1 MKISPTLSEVR
12 QIAATGNYNVLPVS
26 MELLSDF
33 ITPIEAMRILQ
44 NVSTHCY
51 MLESAQ
57 ASEYW
62 GRYTF
67 LGFDLKLEITCIDG
81 EMQVGNVKIKT
92 EHPSDYIR
100 QIISDYKSP
109 RFEYLPPFTGGL
121 VGYFSYDY
129 LTYRE
134 PTVKCKVEDTEAF
147 KDVDLMLFDQVIAF
161 DNLCQ
166 KVILIV
172 NMSLEDPETGYN
184 KAIVELKQLKE
195 LLQHGEKKQKMG
207 GKLLGKVTPLFDKK
221 QFCEMVEKAKH
232 HIHEGDIFQIVLS
245 NRLSAP
251 FEGSLFDTYRV
262 LRTINPSPY
271 MFYFSGTDVEVAGAS
286 PETLVKLEDG
296 VLHTFPLAG
305 TRPRGKNEEED
316 KKLETEL
323 LADEKEIAEHNMLVD
338 LGRNDLGKISKFG
351 TVNVEKLHSIER
363 YSHVMHIGSTV
374 RGDIKEEYDALD
386 AIEAVLPAGTLSG
399 APKIMI
405 RNDEMTVDEI
415 RDLKPDRII
424 LSPGPGRP
432 EDAGVIIDVVKEL
445 GKEFPILGVCLG
457 HQAICAAFG
466 ATVTYA
472 KELMHGKQSEVSF
485 DTDCLLFQKCPK
497 NAPVAR
503 YHSLAAD
510 ADTLPECLKIT
521 AQTLDGEVMAVEH
534 KEYPIYGV
542 QFHPESIMT
551 PDGKQMLKNFIT
563 IS

>member
-67 LGFDLKLEITCIDG
+67 LGFDPKLEITCIDG

-134 PTVKCKVEDTEAF
+134 PTVKCEVEDTEAF

-184 KAIVELKQLKE
+184 KAVVELKQLKE
-195 LLQHGEKKQKMG
+195 LLQHGEKKQEMG
-207 GKLLGKVTPLFDKK
+207 GKLLGKVTPLFEKE

-351 TVNVEKLHSIER
+351 TVKVEKLHSIER

-399 APKIMI
+399 APKIRACQLIGQLENNKRGIYGGAIGYIDFTGNMDTCIAI
-405 RNDEMTVDEI
+405 RIAYKKNGKVFVRSGAGIVADSV
-415 RDLKPDRII
+415 
-424 LSPGPGRP
+424 P
-432 EDAGVIIDVVKEL
+432 E
-445 GKEFPILGVCLG
+445 
-457 HQAICAAFG
+457 
-466 ATVTYA
+466 
-472 KELMHGKQSEVSF
+472 
-485 DTDCLLFQKCPK
+485 
-497 NAPVAR
+497 
-503 YHSLAAD
+503 
-510 ADTLPECLKIT
+510 
-521 AQTLDGEVMAVEH
+521 
-534 KEYPIYGV
+534 KEYEECINKAKA
-542 QFHPESIMT
+542 S
-551 PDGKQMLKNFIT
+551 LKALEMAQEEEV
-563 IS
+563 